1 MQVKTDVVVI
11 GAGAM
16 GSSTAWWLARRNH
29 DVVLLEQFEQGHVRG
44 SSHGG
49 SRIFRLAYP
58 DAEYVALA
66 QLALPLWL
74 VEDDAG
80 VPLLDTTGGFDHG
93 DPEVIEAVEAALAAR
108 GAAE

>member
-1 MQVKTDVVVI
+1 MRVKTDTVVI

-16 GSSTAWWLARRNH
+16 GSSTAWWLARRGR

-58 DAEYVALA
+58 DRDYVGLA
-66 QLALPLWL
+66 QLALRLWREL
-74 VEDDAG
+74 EECGHMPQEEQPEATLALIKD
-80 VPLLDTTGGFDHG
+80 FIG
-93 DPEVIEAVEAALAAR
+93 D
-108 GAAE
+108 